1 MSGVHSLPQ
10 HAPLTVCTGSKSC
23 LPPAGWWAARLSAAR
38 PVGVFKANGP
48 LHPPASALPP
58 YSQERPSFPRST
70 RCVPGP
76 LFATG
81 TLLPTACF
89 SPPRDVDCGRATT
102 VSPRLAVWH
111 KIKLEKHFLLFFY
124 FLFFCNCRFL
134 IAHWQFRGQYP
145 RSVHT
150 GILHSS
156 LSRDCPGAAPGFS
169 IVIIDFNLETKVTDL
184 LELVWSMTCMLG
196 SEVIFGELLR

>member
-58 YSQERPSFPRST
+58 HSQERPSFPRST

-89 SPPRDVDCGRATT
+89 FPPTRCWLWSRNDSVS
-102 VSPRLAVWH
+102 SPRGLAQD
-111 KIKLEKHFLLFFY
+111 KTRETFSPFFY